1 MSVHIR
7 RLCSVDDRTGLMDRP
22 SGGGAMEVYD
32 GIGHEHPPKA
42 EIGPIENLIRQNW
55 WREVA
60 SVFTWPFAYGSQSY
74 LHQINGSGTIGDRML
89 CDIKA
94 YR

>member
-42 EIGPIENLIRQNW
+42 EIGPIENLIRHLSSDVDGFLCLKIGG
-55 WREVA
+55 EK
-60 SVFTWPFAYGSQSY
+60 SLPSLLGP
-74 LHQINGSGTIGDRML
+74 LHMGPNLIS
-89 CDIKA
+89 IK
-94 YR
+94 